1 MGLVK
6 DPSASR
12 HKKKLSR
19 AKFSNLSKRKFESV
33 LAEFRTF
40 VQTNFEADE
49 LNGLEHQ
56 LSESG
61 LEKSIIQMVV
71 HGGGQ

>member
-1 MGLVK
+1 MPEKCQV
-6 DPSASR
+6 D
-12 HKKKLSR
+12 
-19 AKFSNLSKRKFESV
+19 FV